1 MRSFTPED
9 WTTSEGAPE
18 FHPLLLGASL
28 AELPPV
34 LTQYGGSL
42 TPNQKLGE

>member
-1 MRSFTPED
+1 MRSFTPEY
-9 WTTSEGAPE
+9 WTTLEGTLE

-34 LTQYGGSL
+34 LTQDGGSL
-42 TPNQKLGE
+42 PPNQKLGE